1 MGMLIQYLF
10 CLYQAASR
18 FLDSEKVLWAHLVLK
33 KLSSCLKTSTLGD
46 LPRDSPTTGS
56 TWKIWAPWSSPK
68 SSPAPWKRPSVL
80 WFLDQNWSI
89 SNAKHTHVVFF
100 GVDASLQVEKIL
112 LQSLKIHLKSI
123 SQIHGV
129 QFFIRFP
136 KGKSNAVPKGPCFSA
151 ALDANLIGCR
161 T

>member
-18 FLDSEKVLWAHLVLK
+18 FLDSQKVLWAHLVLK

-100 GVDASLQVEKIL
+100 WGRRIFAGGKNTFTIFENPPEIHFPDPWSSVFHQIPQGKIQCSPQGTML
-112 LQSLKIHLKSI
+112 
-123 SQIHGV
+123 
-129 QFFIRFP
+129 
-136 KGKSNAVPKGPCFSA
+136 
-151 ALDANLIGCR
+151 
-161 T
+161 

>member
-1 MGMLIQYLF
+1 MQGQPYDWFNLEDMGALIQ
-10 CLYQAASR
+10 
-18 FLDSEKVLWAHLVLK
+18 SEEFA
-33 KLSSCLKTSTLGD
+33 STL
-46 LPRDSPTTGS
+46 
-56 TWKIWAPWSSPK
+56 KEAFC
-68 SSPAPWKRPSVL
+68 V
-80 WFLDQNWSI
+80 
-89 SNAKHTHVVFF
+89 VVFIPKLINLQRQTHPCCF
-100 GVDASLQVEKIL
+100 FWVDASLQVEKIL

-129 QFFIRFP
+129 QFFNRFP